1 MLRSMTG
8 FGRARIELPGKNI
21 NIEIKS
27 LNSKSFDLGLRLPSL
42 YRDKEAEIRNLLGQK
57 LERGKA
63 DLLIFVEEDSK
74 TSISFN
80 RELALEYHEQLK
92 HLANDIGQIQVDY
105 MSIILKMPDIFK
117 ADGIQLSESEWEKL
131 LEGLNN
137 ACDDLNNFRLNEGKI
152 LQEDLLNRSRL
163 ILKLLADIEV
173 FEPQRRELVKNKLWK
188 ALEEQAEKGKID
200 TNRFEQELI
209 YYLEKTDFTEEQ
221 VRLEKHCI
229 YFNETLEDT
238 GSNGR
243 KLAFITQEIGREIN
257 TLGAKANNAEIQRI
271 VVNMKDELEKIK
283 EQLLNIL

>member
-1 MLRSMTG
+1 MTG

>member
-283 EQLLNIL
+283 EQILNIL